1 MTASGLPQR
10 RRRSPNSARKAAS
23 ARPGPAATAHEEPAP
38 GVWMAEL
45 RSGLA
50 GERPTSAPART
61 SNDTSDKGE

>member
-1 MTASGLPQR
+1 
-10 RRRSPNSARKAAS
+10 
-23 ARPGPAATAHEEPAP
+23 
-38 GVWMAEL
+38 MAEL